1 MTVFIACFFNIAG
14 DLLLVAK
21 FGMGT
26 AGAAIATVAAQMLSV
41 MISFLLIRKKQFP
54 FEFHRSCIRWDN
66 MIISKIILLGFPIA
80 LQDLL
85 VGISFLVVLAIV
97 NGLGLIAS
105 AGVGVAEKACGFIM
119 LVPLAFMQAMSAFVA
134 QNRGAGKLDRAYKGL
149 RYAIMVSF
157 AFGVTMAYISFF
169 HGEKVAF
176 IFARDPEVITAAAEY
191 LKAYAI
197 DCLLTCFL
205 FCFIGFYNGME
216 HTKFVMIQG
225 VIGAFLVRIP
235 VSFIMSRWEPVSLF
249 HIGLATPCSTVL
261 QIIMC
266 FAFLAYLKHN
276 HKKNIAEIDI

>member
-1 MTVFIACFFNIAG
+1 
-14 DLLLVAK
+14 
-21 FGMGT
+21 
-26 AGAAIATVAAQMLSV
+26 
-41 MISFLLIRKKQFP
+41 
-54 FEFHRSCIRWDN
+54 
-66 MIISKIILLGFPIA
+66 
-80 LQDLL
+80 
-85 VGISFLVVLAIV
+85 
-97 NGLGLIAS
+97 
-105 AGVGVAEKACGFIM
+105 
-119 LVPLAFMQAMSAFVA
+119 MSAFVA